1 MKHVNVG
8 LFVPHNGCPHQCTFC
23 NQRAISGQSKQVTPS
38 DVDEAALL
46 QSAAKQMGE
55 RVQNAEIA
63 FFGGSF
69 TAIDRDVMVGLLKS
83 AYKYVEN
90 GSFKGI
96 RCSTRP
102 DAIDDEICRILKLYG
117 VTAVELGAQS
127 MSDEVLR
134 LNRRGHTS
142 QDVINASEMLKSCGF
157 ELGLQMM
164 TGLYGST
171 DEDSIETAK
180 KIIALK
186 PATVRIYPTVVLE
199 NTELAKLYKSGKYQ
213 PETVDSAA
221 ELCAK
226 LLLMFDEADITVIR
240 TGLHSGGGVE
250 GEYLAGAYHPAFKEL
265 CEGKIY
271 INKAIEYIK
280 ENKIPQGKI
289 IIYVARDAISKMT
302 GQKRCNILKLKEMGY
317 DAKITADSKTGKY
330 QLYIIRNEEL

>member
-1 MKHVNVG
+1 MNNPDSRG
-8 LFVPHNGCPHQCTFC
+8 G
-23 NQRAISGQSKQVTPS
+23 
-38 DVDEAALL
+38 
-46 QSAAKQMGE
+46 
-55 RVQNAEIA
+55 EIA

-102 DAIDDEICRILKLYG
+102 DAIDDEICRILKLYR

-142 QDVINASEMLKSCGF
+142 QDVINASEMLKSYGF

-226 LLLMFDEADITVIR
+226 LLLMFNEADITVIR

-250 GEYLAGAYHPAFKEL
+250 GEYLAGAYHPAFREL
-265 CEGKIY
+265 CEGEIYLEKMLSELSRLPKDMPYVIEVPEKSIGKAKGQNKRNEKALLNDGFKCKIKG
-271 INKAIEYIK
+271 NEFL
-280 ENKIPQGKI
+280 N
-289 IIYVARDAISKMT
+289 D
-302 GQKRCNILKLKEMGY
+302 Y
-317 DAKITADSKTGKY
+317 DIKITED
-330 QLYIIRNEEL
+330 I

>member
-1 MKHVNVG
+1 MKHINVG

-23 NQRAISGQSKQVTPS
+23 NQRAISGQSRQVTPS
-38 DVDEAALL
+38 DVDEAVKIAMRNPD
-46 QSAAKQMGE
+46 SRGG
-55 RVQNAEIA
+55 EIA

-69 TAIDRDVMVGLLKS
+69 TAIDRDCMTSLLQA

-90 GSFKGI
+90 GSFMGI

-102 DAIDDEICRILKLYG
+102 DAIDDEICRILKSYG

-127 MSDEVLR
+127 MNDEVLR

-142 QDVINASEMLKSCGF
+142 QDVVNASNMLKDYGF

-171 DEDSIETAK
+171 DEDSLDTAK

-199 NTELAKLYKSGKYQ
+199 GTELAELYRSGEYR
-213 PETVDSAA
+213 PETVESAT
-221 ELCAK
+221 ELCAR
-226 LLLMFDEADITVIR
+226 LLVMFDEADITVIR

-271 INKAIEYIK
+271 LGRAMNFIEK
-280 ENKIPQGKI
+280 NRIPQGKI
-289 IIYVARDAISKMT
+289 TIYVAPDAISKAV
-302 GQKRCNILKLKEMGY
+302 GQKRCNIEKLKELGY
-317 DAKITADSKTGKY
+317 DARVAADEKTGKY

>member
-23 NQRAISGQSKQVTPS
+23 NQRAISGQSRQVTPDDIEKAVEIAMKNPNS
-38 DVDEAALL
+38 V
-46 QSAAKQMGE
+46 GG
-55 RVQNAEIA
+55 EIA

-69 TAIDRDVMVGLLKS
+69 TAIDCGYMLTLLKA
-83 AYKYVEN
+83 AYRYVEN

-102 DAIDDEICRILKLYG
+102 DAIDDEICQILRSYG

-127 MSDEVLR
+127 MNDEVLR

-142 QDVINASEMLKSCGF
+142 QDIVRASEMLKGYGF

-171 DEDSIETAK
+171 DEDSIDTAK

-186 PATVRIYPTVVLE
+186 PTTVRIYPTVVLE
-199 NTELAKLYKSGKYQ
+199 GTELAELYRSGEYR
-213 PETVDSAA
+213 PETVESAA
-221 ELCAK
+221 ELCAR
-226 LLLMFDEADITVIR
+226 LLLMFGEADITVIR

-271 INKAIEYIK
+271 FNRAVEFIEN
-280 ENKIPQGKI
+280 NKIPQGKI
-289 IIYVARDAISKMT
+289 KILVAPDAISKMT
-302 GQKRCNILKLKEMGY
+302 GQKRCNLVKLREMGY
-317 DAKITADSKTGKY
+317 DAAVVADGKIGKY

>member
-1 MKHVNVG
+1 MQGPAVGNV
-8 LFVPHNGCPHQCTFC
+8 T
-23 NQRAISGQSKQVTPS
+23 
-38 DVDEAALL
+38 
-46 QSAAKQMGE
+46 
-55 RVQNAEIA
+55 
-63 FFGGSF
+63 
-69 TAIDRDVMVGLLKS
+69 
-83 AYKYVEN
+83 YKYVEN

-142 QDVINASEMLKSCGF
+142 QDVINASEMLKSYGF

-180 KIIALK
+180 NIIALK

-199 NTELAKLYKSGKYQ
+199 NTELAELYKSGKYQ

-226 LLLMFDEADITVIR
+226 LLLMFNEADITVIR

-289 IIYVARDAISKMT
+289 IIHVARDAISKMT